1 VPAGGGGGFGGAAG
15 PGIPGVPA
23 AVNNAGGL
31 GRPSGVMYAVSSDGM
46 LHVMGLQSGKD
57 VQKPAQFVPANSR
70 WSDPIA
76 VDTTMYAAT
85 SGGCGG
91 APNGIF
97 AIDLAGPDKAV
108 TSWKTN
114 GGGVVGAVAFT
125 SDGTLIAAI
134 GPGQTTGDGRA
145 NAMVALDA
153 KTLQVKDWYTQ
164 PNAEFVTGPTI
175 LRDGDRELVAA
186 ATKDGRVLL
195 LNTSSLGG
203 ANHATPLSA
212 SAKLT
217 SATGSIAADAL
228 ATWQEGAA
236 NAAGTSWVLV
246 PVSGAPVGTTA
257 TNGAIASGAVVALKL
272 SGGATPSLQP
282 AWTSNDLTSPAT
294 PIVVNGVV
302 FALSAGRAAAPAVL
316 HAYDGA
322 SGKTLWSSQKSMTS
336 PASPVSFW
344 SALSQIYVGGTDGTV
359 YAFGFLDE
367 RR

>member
-1 VPAGGGGGFGGAAG
+1 
-15 PGIPGVPA
+15 
-23 AVNNAGGL
+23 
-31 GRPSGVMYAVSSDGM
+31 MYAVSSDGM

-57 VQKPAQFVPANSR
+57 LQKPAQFVPANSR

-76 VDTTMYAAT
+76 VNTTMYAAT

-91 APNGIF
+91 APNAIF

-114 GGGVVGAVAFT
+114 GGSVVGAVAFT
-125 SDGTLIAAI
+125 TGGTLIAAI

-145 NAMVALDA
+145 NAIVALDA
-153 KTLQVKDWYTQ
+153 ETLQVKDWYTQ

-175 LRDGDRELVAA
+175 VREGDRELVAA
-186 ATKDGRVLL
+186 ATRDGRVLL
-195 LNTSSLGG
+195 LDASSLGG
-203 ANHATPLSA
+203 ANHATPLAA

-217 SATGSIAADAL
+217 AAAGSIAADAL

-236 NAAGTSWVLV
+236 GAPGTSWVLV
-246 PVSGAPVGTTA
+246 PVSGQAAGAPA
-257 TNGAIASGAVVALKL
+257 TNGAVRSGAVVALKL
-272 SGGATPSLQP
+272 TSAGGAPSLQP

-302 FALSAGRAAAPAVL
+302 FALSAGRAATPAVL
-316 HAYDGA
+316 HAYDGV
-322 SGKTLWSSQKSMTS
+322 SGKALWSSQKSMTGAAS
-336 PASPVSFW
+336 PASFW
-344 SALSQIYVGGTDGTV
+344 SALSQLYVGGVDGTV